1 MIDLPLTKSI
11 GSQVARGSL
20 NTNQPCMM
28 QWFAG
33 TGAGTAIFGMVPV
46 LVTHSVT
53 DQRNVAEK
61 TWPVGIVSN
70 IFQPRVL

>member
-46 LVTHSVT
+46 LVTQWLT
-53 DQRNVAEK
+53 KEMLLRKLD
-61 TWPVGIVSN
+61 
-70 IFQPRVL
+70 L